1 MRDLVMGYLSN
12 KLSRRSF
19 FRKMAAA
26 GFTTVAA
33 KELLNSLT
41 PITAAAEMPAQEISG
56 YKVVEGT
63 GGDLFVEQLG
73 AAGIK
78 FLFVGTSSHFRNVY
92 DALVD
97 RPWMHLILTV
107 EEGQAVAMAAG
118 YAMASGKTGVVA
130 CSAAGAPHCTSNMY
144 NARVARLPVMVAT
157 DYLPFEYEDQ
167 TGLWEGRVMLGTAS
181 VPAKWNWIA
190 SYAHLI
196 PDVTRR
202 AIKVANTS
210 PGGPVSITYTEE
222 ALAHKGVKAPI
233 IPQERFNVPA
243 EIRASPSA
251 IEAAAKLLLEAK
263 MPAMYIGPEALRS
276 GAQTDY
282 VELAEL
288 LGIPAMRVIID
299 SWTDSFPTD
308 HPLFINAEYKP
319 NARFPRPVDVLLV
332 VGHYMPMPVAAKVIH
347 ITTEQGEIGKSH
359 PEEVSML
366 ADVKLAARDIID
378 AIKSLAT
385 KDRITAIAKP
395 RIEEI
400 HSFNNSMRETLAT
413 IAKANWD
420 NTPISFVRI
429 ALELEKVLEPDAL
442 IIEEVSTEKT
452 KIFSYIRTRAG
463 GRTRMGR
470 SIQQALGWGI
480 GLSIGAKLANPD
492 RQVVTLLGDGAF
504 MFGQADAL
512 WTMSRYDIPI
522 VTVVLNNRSYNEPR
536 QRIMAKMGKAG
547 ETGKDMACYLGNPDV
562 DFSKIASGF
571 GIRGEVVANPGDIRP
586 ALERAMKSARD
597 GRPYL
602 LDVLVG
608 RSGIGAEST
617 WYPRY
622 SVSEQR
628 KRLV

>member
-19 FRKMAAA
+19 FRRMTAA

-33 KELLNSLT
+33 KEMLNSLA
-41 PITAAAEMPAQEISG
+41 PITSAAGPAAQEGDG
-56 YKVVEGT
+56 YKTVQGT
-63 GGDLFVEQLG
+63 GGDLLVEQLQ

-97 RPWMHLILTV
+97 RPSMHLILTV

-118 YAMASGKTGVVA
+118 YAMASDKTGVVA

-167 TGLWEGRVMLGTAS
+167 MGLWEGRVMLGVAS

-190 SYAHLI
+190 SHAHLI

-210 PGGPVSITYTEE
+210 PGGPVSITYTED
-222 ALAHKGVKAPI
+222 ALARKGTRAAI
-233 IPQERFNVPA
+233 IPQEKFNVPA
-243 EIRASPSA
+243 NVKASPGT
-251 IEAAAKLLLEAK
+251 IEAAARLLLEAE
-263 MPAMYIGPEALRS
+263 MPAMYVGPEALRS
-276 GAQTDY
+276 GAQADY
-282 VELAEL
+282 IELAEL

-299 SWTDSFPTD
+299 SWTDTFPTD
-308 HPLFINAEYKP
+308 HPLFINAEYRP
-319 NARFPRPVDVLLV
+319 NARFPRPIDVLLV
-332 VGHYMPMPVAAKVIH
+332 VGHHMPSPISARVIH
-347 ITTEQGEIGKSH
+347 ITTEQNEIGKSH
-359 PEEVSML
+359 PEEVSIL

-378 AIKSLAT
+378 AIKSMAT
-385 KDRITAIAKP
+385 KERIAAIAGP
-395 RIEEI
+395 RIESI
-400 HSFNNSMRETLAT
+400 HSFNRSMRETLDAV
-413 IAKANWD
+413 AKANWD
-420 NTPISFVRI
+420 SNPISFVRL
-429 ALELEKVLEPDAL
+429 ALELEKVLERDAL

-470 SIQQALGWGI
+470 SIQQALGWGV

-504 MFGQADAL
+504 MFGQAEAL
-512 WTMSRYDIPI
+512 WTMSRYDVPVITI
-522 VTVVLNNRSYNEPR
+522 ILNNRSYNEPR

-547 ETGKDMACYLGNPDV
+547 ETGKDMACYLGSPDV
-562 DFSKIASGF
+562 DFAKIATGF
-571 GIRGEVVANPGDIRP
+571 GIKGEVVANPGDIRP
-586 ALERAMKSARD
+586 ALERAIRSTRD

-602 LDVLVG
+602 LDVLVA

-622 SVSEQR
+622 SVAEQR